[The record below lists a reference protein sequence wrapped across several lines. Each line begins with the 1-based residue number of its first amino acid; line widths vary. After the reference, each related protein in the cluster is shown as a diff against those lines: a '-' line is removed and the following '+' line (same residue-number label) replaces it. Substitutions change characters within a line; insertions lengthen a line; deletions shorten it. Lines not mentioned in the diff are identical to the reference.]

1 MSAVT
6 PGRAARDLRTEEAK
20 SEFDGW
26 FAAQGND
33 PGDDYAEY
41 GSGDMAESFA
51 AGMQAERDLTA
62 VTGDGT
68 LRTRITHLAATWE
81 GNGKL
86 TEEGALLR
94 DLGQILRD
102 ELAHASDRG
111 PLPAPEPT
119 PPVGPGQAAWLKSVE
134 LHGPGHAATWYDL
147 SDDER
152 KHWALIANA
161 GVGGSEY
168 VRGLEA
174 IAARQPTSAPEL
186 AVTASRLGYA
196 LAALREI
203 AEPSDESAHDI
214 ARNALDD
221 DKAIREGS
229 AVKAAPG
236 LAEPVTVAGVLCTD
250 YPSVVTAMQAEI
262 DRLLSENA
270 RALRAAEGL
279 QSPPDVPDLDK
290 IRAAVARREPT
301 L

>member
-6 PGRAARDLRTEEAK
+6 PGRAARDLRAEEAK

-102 ELAHASDRG
+102 ELHHASD
-111 PLPAPEPT
+111 PEPK
-119 PPVGPGQAAWLKSVE
+119 PV
-134 LHGPGHAATWYDL
+134 
-147 SDDER
+147 
-152 KHWALIANA
+152 
-161 GVGGSEY
+161 
-168 VRGLEA
+168 
-174 IAARQPTSAPEL
+174 PEL

-203 AEPSDESAHDI
+203 AEPSDEAAHDI

-229 AVKAAPG
+229 ADKAAPG
-236 LAEPVTVAGVLCTD
+236 LAEPVTVAGVLYAD
-250 YPSVVTAMQAEI
+250 YPSLVAAMQAEI
-262 DRLLSENA
+262 DRERTERLHLAAGRDEARSDYSRLRSVLLDDSRPDASA
-270 RALRAAEGL
+270 RRRCLAIIATAGTPPVGMPLDVQRKHRPGDCQCTPCRTAAPE
-279 QSPPDVPDLDK
+279 
-290 IRAAVARREPT
+290 AAVSVDIGSPEDGERDDCEPT